1 MRKVKRL
8 EISEIPNHLNVE
20 IAVKNFG
27 PIAEAAIDLCP
38 LTVFVGPSNTGK
50 TYFSTLIYAL
60 HGIFKGFSQLPG
72 ISRQIEHFGFYSF
85 FGQSQT
91 EIRSMLK
98 KLNTPGRSFKFSDL
112 PKEIRDMVQSEIK
125 ESENLHAELK
135 RCFDLDSINEL
146 IRLKDDQPNEMLV
159 SLEVSKENQSL
170 WSFNFETFES
180 ELTAHGSVNKNSVLQ
195 LAEQLASKEKLD
207 PDDLYFGFPFELSSY
222 IGNRAYL
229 PAARS
234 GIMQSHRVIASS
246 LVERATRG
254 GLTPLEIPTFSG
266 IVADFMQQL
275 ILYEESDEPYKEM
288 IHLAETIESDVLA
301 GQILMKPTPSGYPE
315 FLYRPR
321 AMGEEVR
328 LTRAASMVSE
338 LAPVVL
344 FLRGGIRPGDTL
356 IIEEPEA
363 HLHPGAQTEIALTLA
378 GLVRAG
384 VRVIVTTHSDW
395 LLKEIANLIRIGD
408 LKRKGVSQ
416 VKKMESIHWLLPEE
430 VGTWWFQK
438 DGIVKHIPFDPTEGI
453 EPEDYED
460 VAYKLYD
467 RSVNLQDLLE
477 KANGG

>member
-1 MRKVKRL
+1 MSKTKTP
-8 EISEIPNHLNVE
+8 ETSETSKHLNVE
-20 IAVKNFG
+20 ITVKDFG
-27 PIAEAAIDLCP
+27 PIADATINLHP
-38 LTVFVGPSNTGK
+38 LTIFVGPSNTGK

-60 HGIFKGFSQLPG
+60 HGIFYGFSQLPG
-72 ISRQIEHFGFYSF
+72 ISRQIEHFGFYGFSPL
-85 FGQSQT
+85 GNT
-91 EIRSMLK
+91 EIRSILK
-98 KLNTPGRSFKFSDL
+98 KLNIPGRSFKFSDL
-112 PKEIRDMVQSEIK
+112 PKEICDMVQSEIK
-125 ESENLHAELK
+125 DSESLHAELK
-135 RCFDLDSINEL
+135 RCFDLDSITEL
-146 IRLKDDQPNEMLV
+146 IRLNDDQPNEMLV
-159 SLEVSKENQSL
+159 SLEVSQEKQSL
-170 WSFNFETFES
+170 WNFNFETFKS
-180 ELTAHGSVNKNSVLQ
+180 ELTAHGSVNKNTVLQ
-195 LAEQLASKEKLD
+195 LTEKLVSKGKLD
-207 PDDLYFGFPFELSSY
+207 IDDLYFGFPFELSSY
-222 IGNRAYL
+222 KGNRAYL

-254 GLTPLEIPTFSG
+254 GLTPLEVPTFSG
-266 IVADFMQQL
+266 IVADFMKQL
-275 ILYEESDEPYKEM
+275 ILYKESEAPDEGMK
-288 IHLAETIESDVLA
+288 HLAEAIESDILA

-344 FLRGGIRPGDTL
+344 FLRGGICPGDTL

-363 HLHPGAQTEIALTLA
+363 HLHPGAQTDIALTLA

-384 VRVIVTTHSDW
+384 VRVVVTTHSDW

-408 LKRKGVSQ
+408 LKRKGVPQ

-438 DGIVKHIPFDPTEGI
+438 DGIVKHIPFDPTEGV
-453 EPEDYED
+453 EPKDYED

-477 KANGG
+477 KVDGR